1 MATSTLEKLPKNIG
15 KGATQAVSTQALATV
30 GGLALSRLAETTA
43 YDLDRNIFGT
53 FDGTARLTEGQ
64 KWARIG
70 LKAGLVVTG
79 GAIYVSSKDKALRG
93 AAVGLMAG
101 STWHIL
107 NDFGINL

>member
-1 MATSTLEKLPKNIG
+1 MATTLEKIPSNIG
-15 KGATQAVSTQALATV
+15 KGASQAVSLPALATV

-43 YDLDRNIFGT
+43 YDLDRRIFGN
-53 FDGTARLTEGQ
+53 FDGTARLTEAQ

-79 GAIYVSSKDKALRG
+79 GAVYASTTDKALRG
-93 AAVGLMAG
+93 AAIGLMAG